1 MFHDKIIHTICAPLC
16 NLFNSC
22 LFRWWMWCWE
32 EGGGIWNFCALFL
45 CTSRGK
51 FKTSTILRTDFLQIY
66 FENLIARQTLK
77 FIKKD
82 LKSAQIGSKQHVN
95 VANAKTVLEQTHD
108 SWNSINPF
116 CLKILHACMESL
128 RLMWELISTKVPLC
142 KTWRLQV
149 GYFFGR
155 QALLHYVIYI
165 GEITNLTTWE
175 LIWSDYLGLSLNQNF
190 CWPWH
195 VSWNQQDQHIE
206 KSKTYK
212 IVW

>member
-1 MFHDKIIHTICAPLC
+1 MVLGGGG
-16 NLFNSC
+16 
-22 LFRWWMWCWE
+22 
-32 EGGGIWNFCALFL
+32 GGGIWNFCALFL
-45 CTSRGK
+45 CISRGK

-128 RLMWELISTKVPLC
+128 RLM
-142 KTWRLQV
+142 
-149 GYFFGR
+149 
-155 QALLHYVIYI
+155 
-165 GEITNLTTWE
+165 
-175 LIWSDYLGLSLNQNF
+175 
-190 CWPWH
+190 
-195 VSWNQQDQHIE
+195 
-206 KSKTYK
+206 
-212 IVW
+212 